1 MFQPGQRWIS
11 TAERELG
18 LGTILRVEGRG
29 VQVLFAK
36 AGVLRPYATDSAPL
50 IRAEFRAGQRVSGKG
65 IAFLVERIDERE
77 GLFVYRG
84 EGRELEEGQ
93 LDDEQALSQADDR
106 LIGGRT
112 DTNESFDLR
121 LDALRRPADARRSP
135 AGGLESARIGLVPH
149 QLRVAGIAAAR
160 RPPRVLLADEV
171 GLGKTIEAG
180 MIVARQ
186 LAAGRAGRVL
196 VLLPETLVY
205 QWFVELL
212 RRFNLPFA
220 IFDEERCEAIE
231 QGNDGHN
238 PFDDEQLVIAD
249 FAFLESSPKRAQQL
263 TEAGWDLIVVDE
275 AHHLE
280 WTPQAAS
287 PRYA

>member
-1 MFQPGQRWIS
+1 MYQPGQRWIS
-11 TAERELG
+11 TAEPELG

-36 AGVLRPYATDSAPL
+36 AGVLRPYASDSAPL
-50 IRAEFRAGQRVSGKG
+50 VRAEFRAGQRVAGKG
-65 IAFLVERIDERE
+65 VAFLVERIEVRE

-93 LDDEQALSQADDR
+93 LDDEQSVSQADDR

-112 DTNESFDLR
+112 DPVDRFDLR
-121 LDALRRPADARRSP
+121 LEALQRHAAARRSP
-135 AGGLESARIGLVPH
+135 SWGLQSARIGLVPH

-186 LAAGRAGRVL
+186 LATGRSGRVL
-196 VLLPETLVY
+196 VLVPDTLVY

-212 RRFNLPFA
+212 RRFNLAFA
-220 IFDEERCEAIE
+220 IFDEDRCEAI
-231 QGNDGHN
+231 
-238 PFDDEQLVIAD
+238 
-249 FAFLESSPKRAQQL
+249 
-263 TEAGWDLIVVDE
+263 
-275 AHHLE
+275 
-280 WTPQAAS
+280 
-287 PRYA
+287 

>member
-11 TAERELG
+11 SAEPELG
-18 LGTILRVEGRG
+18 LGTILRVEGRS

-36 AGVLRPYATDSAPL
+36 SGVLRPYATDSAPL

-65 IAFLVERIDERE
+65 IAFLVERIEERE

-121 LDALRRPADARRSP
+121 LDALRRRADARRS
-135 AGGLESARIGLVPH
+135 AAWGLESSRIGLVPH
-149 QLRVAGIAAAR
+149 QLRVAEIAASR

-180 MIVARQ
+180 IILARLLPTPPVAR
-186 LAAGRAGRVL
+186 VMI
-196 VLLPETLVY
+196 LLPEALVY
-205 QWFVELL
+205 QWYVELL
-212 RRFNLPFA
+212 RRFNLSFA
-220 IFDEERCEAIE
+220 IFDEERCESIE
-231 QGNDGHN
+231 TSGDGRN
-238 PFDDEQLVIAD
+238 PFDDEQLVICD
-249 FAFLESSPKRAQQL
+249 IPFL
-263 TEAGWDLIVVDE
+263 
-275 AHHLE
+275 
-280 WTPQAAS
+280 
-287 PRYA
+287 